1 VSDKK
6 TVIVSG
12 ATYGIG
18 RGIVIDLARRGYAV
32 VGFGLDGRQPGSA
45 AANGIQG
52 TKDALEA
59 EGLSADILEADVSK
73 ADAVAGVVAHALGKG
88 GVIHGAVNNAAIR
101 PSGSVL
107 DTDEALFDRVVA
119 VNLKGPFLVCRAV
132 IPHMI
137 NAGRGAIV
145 NIGSGAGWGKA
156 GIAAYGASKG
166 GVHALSSALAYD
178 HLSDGIRVNVV
189 IPGPQTASGMV
200 EEMAA
205 AQPLPGVATASGRK
219 TEPQDVAG
227 AVAYLLSD
235 EAVQI
240 SGTII
245 DVGAFAHQGG
255 VGQPRG

>member
-1 VSDKK
+1 MVFRIRTVEGDLAGIRIVHVCGAIVGSHI
-6 TVIVSG
+6 TQGVIVSG

-52 TKDALEA
+52 TKAALEV

-137 NAGRGAIV
+137 NAGRGA
-145 NIGSGAGWGKA
+145 GWGKA

-178 HLSDGIRVNVV
+178 L
-189 IPGPQTASGMV
+189 T
-200 EEMAA
+200 
-205 AQPLPGVATASGRK
+205 
-219 TEPQDVAG
+219 
-227 AVAYLLSD
+227 
-235 EAVQI
+235 
-240 SGTII
+240 
-245 DVGAFAHQGG
+245 
-255 VGQPRG
+255 